1 MKNGYYELF
10 KNAIEE
16 KGTSVKELNDKKVLK
31 KFVIYSFHDCCPSLE
46 NAIKIANCLEMS
58 LDYILE
64 FTDKNNFKKYKYPQ
78 KNFYNLLTSYM
89 DDSKI
94 TKYKMGQDIKI
105 SYTSF
110 DRWEKGVQPKLS
122 KVIEIAKY
130 LGCNIDDL
138 LETEK

>member
-1 MKNGYYELF
+1 MNYYTYFHNAIREKGLLVQDLEEKGIVA
-10 KNAIEE
+10 KNAIYSYS
-16 KGTSVKELNDKKVLK
+16 KSCPYLN
-31 KFVIYSFHDCCPSLE
+31 
-46 NAIKIANCLEMS
+46 NAIKIANFLEMS

-64 FTDKNNFKKYKYPQ
+64 NVDKNNFKKYKLPQ
-78 KNFYNLLTSYM
+78 NNLY
-89 DDSKI
+89 KI
-94 TKYKMGQDIKI
+94 LKKTMKEMNVSEYKINKDLGI
-105 SYTSF
+105 SYSTF

>member
-1 MKNGYYELF
+1 MKNNYYELF
-10 KNAIEE
+10 KGALDE
-16 KGTSVKELNDKKVLK
+16 KGVAVKELNNQKVLK
-31 KFVIYSFHDCCPSLE
+31 KFVFYSFHDCCPSLK
-46 NAIKIANCLEMS
+46 NGINIANYLEMS

-64 FTDKNNFKKYKYPQ
+64 FTDKNNFKKYKFPQ
-78 KNFYNLLTSYM
+78 KNFYNILISYLN
-89 DDSKI
+89 DSKI
-94 TKYKMGQDIKI
+94 TKYKIIKDMKL